1 MNQVRHKAYRTHA
14 DSECTAGTCT
24 DVGMKIPARI
34 SVPVFTSVFSLVLSL
49 AVLHCPADNSAGR
62 GDITHPVLRVFR

>member
-1 MNQVRHKAYRTHA
+1 
-14 DSECTAGTCT
+14 
-24 DVGMKIPARI
+24 MKITARI
-34 SVPVFTSVFSLVLSL
+34 PVPVFTSAFSLPLSL